1 MRGLGSNFWLLW
13 GCFADMDLYHV
24 ENLKYTQGNQ
34 AEQYMQIKLDKTY
47 IFMTIFSFIPLISYN
62 YSIL

>member
-1 MRGLGSNFWLLW
+1 
-13 GCFADMDLYHV
+13 MDLYHV
-24 ENLKYTQGNQ
+24 ENLKYTQGDQ